1 MGNVCGCVRAE
12 KEEQCLDP
20 AKTPLRLEK
29 YSAGRRKYFRRD
41 LTKKAADDTESG
53 GPRLD
58 DEGKRSARPLSGGQ
72 AAPWAWGLVQERGAS
87 PGLTLQA
94 GVQPQMASGQRYPGC
109 PSQHQETQIR
119 VSIPEE
125 RVSEKD
131 STPYHAK
138 RKDHFDDV
146 NTRKRTFQRKTGGFS
161 SQKAASLSS
170 IHCGTERSLEKGGFS
185 EDPSKNDSGIQEK
198 QNTERSCLQEA
209 HRFQFGKKRYHSLC
223 DNMSFPSKDTKEVS
237 AARSRVHRVN
247 KDSRCAQ
254 LLEVL
259 QLVLR
264 RCSLYG
270 HLCGSSWCI
279 SLGWIVILFFVMHSL
294 IMTLFSNPLHFCY
307 YWKTW
312 HVFWISVVN
321 VSCFFQWNS
330 LGKQ

>member
-131 STPYHAK
+131 KKLY
-138 RKDHFDDV
+138 
-146 NTRKRTFQRKTGGFS
+146 QLI
-161 SQKAASLSS
+161 KA
-170 IHCGTERSLEKGGFS
+170 I
-185 EDPSKNDSGIQEK
+185 
-198 QNTERSCLQEA
+198 
-209 HRFQFGKKRYHSLC
+209 
-223 DNMSFPSKDTKEVS
+223 
-237 AARSRVHRVN
+237 
-247 KDSRCAQ
+247 
-254 LLEVL
+254 
-259 QLVLR
+259 
-264 RCSLYG
+264 
-270 HLCGSSWCI
+270 
-279 SLGWIVILFFVMHSL
+279 
-294 IMTLFSNPLHFCY
+294 
-307 YWKTW
+307 
-312 HVFWISVVN
+312 
-321 VSCFFQWNS
+321 
-330 LGKQ
+330 